1 MGNRDHLPM
10 IFIRAPRI
18 ARLGDASIAALATC
32 GDDVVVA
39 RQGQVLVASFH
50 PELTSDLSLHRY
62 FVDMVGR

>member
-1 MGNRDHLPM
+1 M

-18 ARLGDASIAALATC
+18 ARLGDEVSALATC
-32 GDDVVVA
+32 GEDVVVA

-50 PELTSDLSLHRY
+50 PELTSDLSIHRY